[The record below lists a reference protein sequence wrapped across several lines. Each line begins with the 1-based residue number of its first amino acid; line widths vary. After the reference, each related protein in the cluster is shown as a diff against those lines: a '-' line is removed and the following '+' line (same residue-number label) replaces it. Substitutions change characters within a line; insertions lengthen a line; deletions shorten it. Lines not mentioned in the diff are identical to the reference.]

1 MNAAGVSVVICCY
14 NSQDRLS
21 ETLRHL
27 ALQQLPEGC
36 CLQLVL
42 VDNCCTD
49 ATVQLTRKWQQDYGR
64 QISLSVISEPQPGL
78 THARIAG
85 IRAAEYETI
94 VLCDDDNWLA
104 ADYCRRAWQILSD
117 HADVALAGGCST
129 AVPEVTPPEWFAE
142 ISGAWAVGES
152 DYIGYLLGPD
162 AFLRGAGLVVRRSA
176 FLQLLDSGFRFLASD
191 RRGSS
196 LNSGGDAEIS
206 KEIGR
211 MGQRLYFDCRLRL
224 QHWIPAG
231 RLTRQYALRLWQGF
245 GAGTIAGDA
254 ERVFSQP
261 QAGIKSVIRRS
272 WYYQLLR
279 GCLNLLPVL
288 HLHPLWHR
296 RDPRPALAW
305 CSRLG
310 RLKAIWEIGP
320 GYQEQIE
327 QRVKWLAG
335 SRTKNC

>member
-1 MNAAGVSVVICCY
+1 MSAGGVSVVICCY
-14 NSQDRLS
+14 NSEKRLPA
-21 ETLRHL
+21 TLAHL
-27 ALQQLPEGC
+27 ERQELDSKLKLEV
-36 CLQLVL
+36 VL
-42 VDNCCTD
+42 VNNCCTD
-49 ATVQLTRKWQQDYGR
+49 ETVTLVQRWHSQAGGR
-64 QISLSVISEPQPGL
+64 VVLKMVAEQSPGL
-78 THARIAG
+78 TYARIAG
-85 IRAAEYETI
+85 IRSAEFETI

-104 ADYCRRAWQILSD
+104 PDYCQLAWQILSERP
-117 HADVALAGGCST
+117 DVGLAGGCSK
-129 AVPEVTPPEWFAE
+129 AMPEIVPPDWFAS
-142 ISGAWAVGES
+142 ISGAWAVGSS
-152 DYIGYLLGPD
+152 DYVGYLQGPD
-162 AFLRGAGLVVRRSA
+162 AFLRGAGLVVRRSS

-254 ERVFSQP
+254 ERAFSQP

-288 HLHPLWHR
+288 HLHPLWYR
-296 RDPRPALAW
+296 RDPRPALVW

-310 RLKAIWEIGP
+310 RLKAIWQMGK

-335 SRTKNC
+335 SRTRNC